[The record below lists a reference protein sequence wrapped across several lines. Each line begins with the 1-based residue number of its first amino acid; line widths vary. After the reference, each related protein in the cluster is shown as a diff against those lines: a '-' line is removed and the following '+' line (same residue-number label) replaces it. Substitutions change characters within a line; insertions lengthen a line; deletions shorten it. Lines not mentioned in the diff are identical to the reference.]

1 MILFLFSGC
10 FSALFAVVAELA
22 VFSFLVPSGA
32 GMDPWH
38 LGLVSGLSAIGFVT
52 FVFVAIIEESLK
64 LIVLSRQAGQNR
76 IGNPWVSSALFGL
89 GFAVTEI
96 TLASVTSGTGLIPFP
111 PMVGMLA
118 IHVLT
123 SLLYGFAIPNGKNR
137 SKIALVIGI
146 SLHLLYDVVLALV

>member
-38 LGLVSGLSAIGFVT
+38 LGLSSGLSAIGFVT
-52 FVFVAIIEESLK
+52 FVFVAVIEESLK
-64 LIVLSRQAGQNR
+64 LIVLSRQAWQNR
-76 IGNPWVSSALFGL
+76 IGSPWASSALFGL
-89 GFAVTEI
+89 GFAATEI
-96 TLASVTSGTGLIPFP
+96 ALASLTSGTGLIPFP
-111 PMVGMLA
+111 PMVGMLS

-123 SLLYGFAIPNGKNR
+123 SLLYGFAIPSGKNR
-137 SKIALVIGI
+137 AKMALVIGI
-146 SLHLLYDVVLALV
+146 TIHLLYDVVLALV